1 MNKTCKEIP
10 NELIHSGT
18 KISQSD
24 FLKICEKYNLSLIE
38 VDELSKSISDLQ
50 LYLNDDTESADE
62 DELIKALKGYNLP
75 YIDNRPKNGVL
86 WVIGGIEIKDIIE
99 QLSETGYVFH
109 FKECGGKATKKRA
122 GWWTK

>member
-1 MNKTCKEIP
+1 MNKTFKEIQ
-10 NELIHSGT
+10 NELIHSET
-18 KISQSD
+18 KVIQSG
-24 FLKICEKYNLSLIE
+24 FLKICEKHNLSLIE

-50 LYLNDDTESADE
+50 LFLNDNTESADE
-62 DELIKALKGYNLP
+62 DELIKALKGRNLP

>member
-1 MNKTCKEIP
+1 MNKTCKEIQ
-10 NELIHSGT
+10 NELIRSGT
-18 KISQSD
+18 KISQND
-24 FLKICEKYNLSLIE
+24 FLKICEKHNLSLIE

-50 LYLNDDTESADE
+50 LFLNDNTESAGE
-62 DELIKALKGYNLP
+62 DVLIKALKGRNLP

-86 WVIGGIEIKDIIE
+86 WVIGGIEIKDIVE
-99 QLSETGYVFH
+99 QLSEMGYVFH

>member
-1 MNKTCKEIP
+1 
-10 NELIHSGT
+10 
-18 KISQSD
+18 
-24 FLKICEKYNLSLIE
+24 
-38 VDELSKSISDLQ
+38 
-50 LYLNDDTESADE
+50 
-62 DELIKALKGYNLP
+62 
-75 YIDNRPKNGVL
+75 VL

>member
-1 MNKTCKEIP
+1 MNKTCKEIQ

-24 FLKICEKYNLSLIE
+24 FLKKKKKYNLSLIE

-109 FKECGGKATKKRA
+109 FKECGGKASKKRA

>member
-1 MNKTCKEIP
+1 MNKTCKEIQ

-24 FLKICEKYNLSLIE
+24 FLKIYEKYNLSLIE

>member
-1 MNKTCKEIP
+1 MNKTCKEIQK
-10 NELIHSGT
+10 ELICSGT

-24 FLKICEKYNLSLIE
+24 FLKICEKYSLSLIE
-38 VDELSKSISDLQ
+38 VDELSKSVSDLQ
-50 LYLNDDTESADE
+50 LFLNDNTESAGE
-62 DELIKALKGYNLP
+62 DELIKALKGRNLS

-99 QLSETGYVFH
+99 QLSEMGYVFH

>member
-1 MNKTCKEIP
+1 MNKTCKEIQ

-62 DELIKALKGYNLP
+62 DIMIMVYVDSFHMVIPPILEMFISGLKSYSILMTSCKQT
-75 YIDNRPKNGVL
+75 Y
-86 WVIGGIEIKDIIE
+86 
-99 QLSETGYVFH
+99 QTS
-109 FKECGGKATKKRA
+109 GKKTITHMRL
-122 GWWTK
+122 